1 MGEVGAEE
9 EGGQVKEAEFANA
22 FVAKVKGW
30 TEILRALRSSP
41 RLVNAV
47 GRSEYARF
55 LLGELG
61 REVAWLCG
69 GTWQD
74 KEAK

>member
-1 MGEVGAEE
+1 MNEN
-9 EGGQVKEAEFANA
+9 EFVNA
-22 FVAKVKGW
+22 FVARVKGW
-30 TEILRALRSSP
+30 TDILRALRSSP

-69 GTWQD
+69 GTWTD
-74 KEAK
+74 RE